1 MKIKTTTFDV
11 SEILDNEEMIAAYLS
26 EVIEEND
33 TGLLLKAIG
42 HIAKARG
49 MSKIATDSG
58 LGRESL
64 YKALDENAQ
73 PRFDT
78 VMKVLSAMNV
88 KINFAPIL
96 DSNNSRYNKRQRR
109 SIKKA
114 A

>member
-1 MKIKTTTFDV
+1 MNIKTTAFDV
-11 SEILDNEEMIAAYLS
+11 SEILDSEEMIAAYLS

-49 MSKIATDSG
+49 MSKIANDSG

-64 YKALDENAQ
+64 YKALDEKAQ

-78 VMKVLSAMNV
+78 VMKVLSAMKV
-88 KINFAPIL
+88 KMNFSPVL
-96 DSNNSRYNKRQRR
+96 ENKKSRTNKRSKR
-109 SIKKA
+109 SIKSA

>member
-1 MKIKTTTFDV
+1 MKTRTTTFDV

-64 YKALDENAQ
+64 YKALDEKAQ

-78 VMKVLSAMNV
+78 IMKVLSAMNV
-88 KINFAPIL
+88 KMNFSPIL
-96 DSNNSRYNKRQRR
+96 DSKNLRYNKRQKR